1 MIDRAIISQIIDT
14 AQIVEVVGEFVTLK
28 RRGANYMACCPF
40 HNEKTPSFS
49 VSPAKGIYKCF
60 GCGKA
65 GNVVNFVME
74 HEQLSYVE
82 ALKYLGR
89 KYGITVEEEEEG
101 PEAQANR
108 LKHEAMMN
116 VSAFAQKYYI
126 DLLWNSPMGKAVGL
140 SYFRERDFTDATIRT
155 FQLGFAP
162 NTRDAFTKA
171 ALAAGYPLDILVST
185 GLSILKE
192 ETHNQPAHP
201 DDRFYDRVL
210 FPIHSLSG
218 RVIAFG
224 GRTLRSDKAVA
235 KYINSPESEI
245 YSKSRSLYGLFFAKQ
260 AITRTQKCYLV
271 EGYTDVLSLY
281 QAGIENVVAS
291 SGTSLTT
298 DQIRLIKRFAP
309 LVTVLYD
316 GDAAGIKASLRGIDM
331 LLEEGLQV
339 KVVLFPDGEDPDS
352 YARNHSPQE
361 TLHFL
366 NQSEQDFITFK
377 INLLL
382 KEGGQDPLKRAQL
395 INDVVYSISVIP
407 DAITRTVYMEE
418 SARRLGIE
426 EGVLVQEVA
435 AQRRK
440 RIFGDYHQNIFPN
453 AAQQRP
459 SGQYLNTHSSG
470 SQLREA
476 QLHGTQLREAQMSE
490 SQLREAQ
497 LREAQMSESQL
508 SESQPRGSQL
518 REAQF
523 SGSQLR
529 EVQMSES
536 QLHGSQL
543 HEAQFSG
550 TQLHGTQLSES
561 QLSESQLYGSQ
572 LFESSHIPVPSFITQ
587 TYCAT
592 AEKDLIYWLLK
603 FGQRTLFTRTDEVSG
618 EMNITVA
625 QYITA
630 ELCNDEL
637 EFQNLIYKNIFDE
650 YSRISQQPQQDL
662 SQQPQ
667 QDISQQP
674 QQDISQQPH
683 QASPLLESS
692 DLEHQKYFIN
702 HPDIA
707 VAEVALELL
716 DDRHPIT
723 IKHFRDTMVQEE
735 DHLAQ
740 IVPKAVLVYKS
751 KITGEAYN
759 VLCANLKKAQAAKN
773 EEQIQTLMEQIR
785 ILLKIR
791 NAFSRELKRLTL

>member
-1 MIDRAIISQIIDT
+1 MIDRTIISRIIDS

-89 KYGITVEEEEEG
+89 KYGIAVEEEEEG

-116 VSAFAQKYYI
+116 VSAFAQKYYT
-126 DLLWNSPMGKAVGL
+126 DTLWNTPMGKAVGL
-140 SYFRERDFTDATIRT
+140 SYFRERGFTDSTIRA
-155 FQLGFAP
+155 FQLGFAH
-162 NTRDAFTKA
+162 NTRDTFTKA
-171 ALAAGYPLDILVST
+171 ALAAGHPQEILVAT

-201 DDRFYDRVL
+201 QDRFYDRVL

-235 KYINSPESEI
+235 KYLNSPESEI

-260 AITRTQKCYLV
+260 AITRVQKCYLV
-271 EGYTDVLSLY
+271 EGYTDVLSLF

-309 LVTVLYD
+309 LVIVLYD

-331 LLEEGLQV
+331 LLEEGLLV

-352 YARNHSPQE
+352 FARNHSPQE
-361 TLHFL
+361 TLDFL
-366 NQSEQDFITFK
+366 NRSEQDFITFK
-377 INLLL
+377 TNLLL
-382 KEGGQDPLKRAQL
+382 KEGGDDPLKRAQL
-395 INDVVYSISVIP
+395 INDVVHSISVIP
-407 DAITRTVYMEE
+407 DAITRSVYMEE

-426 EGVLVQEVA
+426 EGILVQEVA
-435 AQRRK
+435 VQRRK
-440 RIFGDYHQNIFPN
+440 RIFGDYPFPN
-453 AAQQRP
+453 RDQLHY
-459 SGQYLNTHSSG
+459 SGQPVETH
-470 SQLREA
+470 LLEPHLHDP
-476 QLHGTQLREAQMSE
+476 QLHDPQL
-490 SQLREAQ
+490 
-497 LREAQMSESQL
+497 
-508 SESQPRGSQL
+508 P
-518 REAQF
+518 
-523 SGSQLR
+523 
-529 EVQMSES
+529 
-536 QLHGSQL
+536 
-543 HEAQFSG
+543 
-550 TQLHGTQLSES
+550 
-561 QLSESQLYGSQ
+561 
-572 LFESSHIPVPSFITQ
+572 ESSHIPVPSFITQ
-587 TYCAT
+587 TFCAT
-592 AEKDLIYWLLK
+592 AEKELIYWLLK
-603 FGQRTLFTRTDEVSG
+603 FGQHSLFTRTDEVYG
-618 EMNITVA
+618 EVHVTVA

-637 EFQNLIYKNIFDE
+637 EFQNLMYKNIFDE
-650 YSRISQQPQQDL
+650 YSRISQEPQQNTP
-662 SQQPQ
+662 QEPQ
-667 QDISQQP
+667 QTPS
-674 QQDISQQPH
+674 
-683 QASPLLESS
+683 ESS
-692 DLEHQKYFIN
+692 DLERQKYFIN
-702 HPDIA
+702 HPNIA
-707 VAEVALELL
+707 IAEVALELL

-723 IKHFRDTMVQEE
+723 IKHYRDTMVPEE
-735 DHLAQ
+735 NQLAQ
-740 IVPKAVLVYKS
+740 AVPKAVLVYKS

-759 VLCANLKKAQAAKN
+759 VLCANLEKAQAAKD
-773 EEQIQTLMEQIR
+773 EEQIQILMEQIR

-791 NAFSRELKRLTL
+791 NTFSRELKRLTL